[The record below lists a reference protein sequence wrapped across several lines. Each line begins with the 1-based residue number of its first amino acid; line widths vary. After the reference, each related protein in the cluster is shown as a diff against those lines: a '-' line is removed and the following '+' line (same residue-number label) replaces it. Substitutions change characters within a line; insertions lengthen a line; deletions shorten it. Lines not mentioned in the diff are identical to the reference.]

1 MVEVWNL
8 PDFVSLGVSAWLVF
22 FTVVSDHM
30 KTNQKSVKI
39 VYHRSLYFPVAL
51 QNCFFFLN
59 KWRQSQGALMLA
71 RLAPFIFCSLH
82 AFIGYP
88 LSGQFTL
95 QSKLSLSLQE
105 ADLKN

>member
-1 MVEVWNL
+1 
-8 PDFVSLGVSAWLVF
+8 
-22 FTVVSDHM
+22 
-30 KTNQKSVKI
+30 
-39 VYHRSLYFPVAL
+39 
-51 QNCFFFLN
+51 
-59 KWRQSQGALMLA
+59 MLA

-95 QSKLSLSLQE
+95 QSRLSLSLQE